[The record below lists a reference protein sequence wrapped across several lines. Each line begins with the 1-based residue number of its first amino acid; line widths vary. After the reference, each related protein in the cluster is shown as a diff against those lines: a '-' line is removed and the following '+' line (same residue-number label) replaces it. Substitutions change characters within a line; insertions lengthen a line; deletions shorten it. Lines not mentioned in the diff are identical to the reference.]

1 MEKQRNIFEELKK
14 ATAVGGVDTSMQ
26 SPDLDADVLGRALA
40 GQASED
46 EVVLWLHET
55 ADEAQTYTV
64 GVLQAATTDDESVCW
79 TLPSGKPLWID

>member
-40 GQASED
+40 GHAEAN
-46 EVVLWLHET
+46 EVLLWLHET
-55 ADEAQTYTV
+55 ADEAQLYTV
-64 GVLQAATTDDESVCW
+64 GVLQAATVDDESSCW
-79 TLPSGKPLWID
+79 TLPSGRPLWID